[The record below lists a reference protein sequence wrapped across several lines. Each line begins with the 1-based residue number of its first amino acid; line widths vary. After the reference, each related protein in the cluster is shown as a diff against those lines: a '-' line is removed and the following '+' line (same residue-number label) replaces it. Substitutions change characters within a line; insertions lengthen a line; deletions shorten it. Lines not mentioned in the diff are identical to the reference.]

1 MPTEIANSSRS
12 CALACCELLRYKEG
26 DNKGPDWKQ
35 ALQAACP
42 KNAVICGPFKSAK
55 DLVNLPSE
63 TLDSLIVATVNKN
76 RGIAGHAMVIWKKD
90 RSQLGNGNKNVEL
103 FNPGILN
110 GTGTRSTVNIGNTR
124 TVAKWSMIWAAFLP
138 GSVVQTSQV
147 NADPIDLCSSDE
159 EESTPAGSE
168 KKRKNDVIEAKAS
181 R

>member
-1 MPTEIANSSRS
+1 MLSQIANSSRS
-12 CALACCELLRYKEG
+12 CVLACCELLGYKKG
-26 DNKGPDWKQ
+26 DNKAPNWKQ

-42 KNAVICGPFKSAK
+42 KNAVICSFESAK

-138 GSVVQTSQV
+138 GTVVQTSQV
-147 NADPIDLCSSDE
+147 NAGPIDLCSSDE
-159 EESTPAGSE
+159 EESSSEAG
-168 KKRKNDVIEAKAS
+168 KKRKNDIIEAKAS